1 MTPRALVFSDA
12 AIGDI
17 ARRARLLRRERGDVF
32 ADAWI
37 AELEAWLRRQ
47 AELGAV
53 TGTAHPSRPGLRTFG
68 YRRQATLLVQYATG
82 EIRVVRVYFAGQD
95 WLR

>member
-1 MTPRALVFSDA
+1 M
-12 AIGDI
+12 
-17 ARRARLLRRERGDVF
+17 RRERGDVF

-37 AELEAWLRRQ
+37 AELEAWLRRH
-47 AELGAV
+47 AEGGAV
-53 TGTAHPSRPGLRTFG
+53 IGTAHPRRRGLRSFG
-68 YRRQATLLVQYATG
+68 YRRQATLLVQYTTG